1 MSRVAPRGT
10 IPEATVR
17 GAIGNA
23 LQVFSDDIV
32 PFLIVFFIMIMVGA
46 GCGSLFVY
54 LEYGSYYSSASFLLI
69 AGPLEMGVSF
79 LCLRAVRSGRVS
91 FDHLFSVFNRYPSVF
106 LANALMTLIFSSASL
121 VLLIPGIV
129 FFCAT
134 RFVSFL
140 LLEDELGG
148 AAAIRDSIRLSRQCA
163 WQLLGICSV
172 GFAGV
177 ALLVLFATQLGAAA
191 ILGIVPGMVLWNLSI
206 ASLYHSLYRPPAGWA
221 LEDAEELE
229 LRQVEEAREALEA
242 AED

>member
-1 MSRVAPRGT
+1 MSSVTPRGT

-17 GAIGNA
+17 GAVGNA
-23 LQVFSDDIV
+23 LQVFGDDIV
-32 PFLIVFFIMIMVGA
+32 PLLIILFIMVMVGA
-46 GCGSLFVY
+46 GCGSFFVY
-54 LEYGSYYSSASFLLI
+54 LEYGTYYSSAAYLLI

-91 FDHLFSVFNRYPSVF
+91 FEHLFSVFTRYPSIF

-163 WQLLGICSV
+163 WQLAAICGLGFV
-172 GFAGV
+172 GV
-177 ALLVLFATQLGAAA
+177 ALLVVIATYLGAAA

-206 ASLYHSLYRPPAGWA
+206 ASLYHSLYRPPEGWA

-229 LRQVEEAREALEA
+229 LRQTEDAREAE
-242 AED
+242 ED